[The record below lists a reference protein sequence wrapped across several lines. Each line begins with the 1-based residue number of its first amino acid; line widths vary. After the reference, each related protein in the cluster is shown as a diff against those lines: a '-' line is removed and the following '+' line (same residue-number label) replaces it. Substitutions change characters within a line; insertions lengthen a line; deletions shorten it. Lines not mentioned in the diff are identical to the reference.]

1 MYVVRAMLGHE
12 VAMLFLAL
20 TCSALLSF
28 SEDQQW
34 SAFGPVTLA
43 AFSAAAPGTSP
54 IEPEDPGM
62 QGSMGIWEFM
72 LVSLE
77 V

>member
-1 MYVVRAMLGHE
+1 
-12 VAMLFLAL
+12 MLFLAL

-34 SAFGPVTLA
+34 SAFGPVTRMQH
-43 AFSAAAPGTSP
+43 FQQRHRPP
-54 IEPEDPGM
+54 IEPDFWTLEFS
-62 QGSMGIWEFM
+62 GSMGIWEFM